1 MASGDPN
8 CGLCVAQRNHR
19 WSSLPE
25 IQGHAEDGCPYCTNM
40 LEGLLYLLP
49 DLETKHGTDA
59 QFRFKDDRTM
69 RVYADPNGSLGY
81 PSPHKPVELEYRW
94 FTVDNPPPCS
104 LAYDTSSAA
113 TLSHATTWLTNC
125 LTTHKLCNPP
135 PTSPP
140 PPLPTRILDVGPP
153 SSPTIHLI
161 LPPPTLS
168 APYIALSHSW
178 GGTHPLTTTTVNLPS
193 HLSGIPLSSLP
204 PTFLHAVLLT
214 RRLSLRH
221 LWIDSLCILQDSP
234 ADWASEASRMAAVYR
249 NSHLT
254 LSATASS
261 SPLAGIYTPAP
272 GGAVHIA
279 ADPPEDAETL
289 DILFPEA
296 AKLRQDLRLELR
308 FKIIHPSLAHWDAPD
323 KEGEDSPLLARAWAY
338 QERLLAPRV
347 LHFGRWE
354 AWWECMQEI
363 ECECG
368 GMMPGWKTGG
378 RDMGTYLAAQGKGGV
393 VPPKVG
399 HYAALYVGAKG
410 ERGRGK
416 LLGRW
421 GGMVEEYSRRK
432 LTYSADRLPAF
443 GGVAGEMG
451 GKLGMPRYWAG
462 LWEGTLPEALVW
474 ERGETTGVAR
484 LGWGEERPAPSW
496 SWAAVDD
503 AVRFVIPLE
512 GLPAWAEV
520 EVVVEVG
527 EVKVVPVTEDERGR
541 VVVGESYMMLTAP
554 MVKAAVVFEPDPH
567 ADPYVPWMEVKEGV
581 AGNVKG
587 PPKERLGRAS
597 FAIKVGKVEPLMAV
611 MDVRLCD
618 DEGEWLWDGEGEISC
633 IKMMVSSETF
643 HWLVVRKLEG
653 EGHVYERIG
662 LVSHPYADW
671 KTKKGLDFPKKTI
684 KLV

>member
-8 CGLCVAQRNHR
+8 CGLCVAQSNRC

-25 IQGHAEDGCPYCTNM
+25 IQGHSEDGCPYCANM
-40 LEGLLYLLP
+40 LEGLLYLIP

-59 QFRFKDDRTM
+59 QFRFKDGRTM
-69 RVYADPNGSLGY
+69 HVYADPNGSLGY
-81 PSPHKPVELEYRW
+81 PSPHKPVDLEYRW
-94 FTVDNPPPCS
+94 FTVDTPPPSS

-113 TLSHATTWLTNC
+113 TLSHATAWLTNC

-135 PTSPP
+135 SPSPSAP

-153 SSPTIHLI
+153 DAPSIRLV
-161 LPPPTLS
+161 LPPPSLS

-178 GGTHPLTTTTVNLPS
+178 GGTHPLTTTTVNLDA
-193 HLSGIPLSSLP
+193 HLTSIPLSSLP

-254 LSATASS
+254 LSATSSS

-289 DILFPEA
+289 DILFPAA
-296 AKLRQDLRLELR
+296 AKLREELRLELR
-308 FKIIHPSLAHWDAPD
+308 FKIVHPGLARWDVPD
-323 KEGEDSPLLARAWAY
+323 KEGEDSPLLTRAWAY

-354 AWWECMQEI
+354 AWWECQQGLA
-363 ECECG
+363 CECQ
-368 GMMPGWKTGG
+368 GMGWGVREGKH
-378 RDMGTYLAAQGKGGV
+378 MGTYMGAAQGEV
-393 VPPKVG
+393 EMPPKVS
-399 HYAALYVGAKG
+399 HYAALHVGGKG
-410 ERGRGK
+410 DKGRGK
-416 LLGRW
+416 LLERW
-421 GGMVEEYSRRK
+421 GEMVEEYTRRR

-451 GKLGMPRYWAG
+451 EALGMRYLAG
-462 LWEGTLPEALVW
+462 QWEGTLPEALMW
-474 ERGETTGVAR
+474 EREEGTVGAR
-484 LGWGEERPAPSW
+484 LVWGEERPAPSW
-496 SWAAVDD
+496 SWASVDD

-512 GLPAWAEV
+512 GLPAWAKTK
-520 EVVVEVG
+520 VVVEVG

-541 VVVGESYMMLTAP
+541 VVVGESYMMVTAP
-554 MVKAAVVFEPDPH
+554 MVRAAVCFEPDPH
-567 ADPYVPWMEVKEGV
+567 ADPYVPWMEVKEGA
-581 AGNVKG
+581 AGKVKG
-587 PPKERLGRAS
+587 PPKGRLGRAS

-611 MDVRLCD
+611 MDTRLCD
-618 DEGEWLWDGEGEISC
+618 DEGEWLWKGDGEIFC

-662 LVSHPYADW
+662 LVSHPSADW
-671 KTKKGLDFPKKTI
+671 KMKKGVDFSRKTI